1 MRRIQPEN
9 TGCQTPGTKLISA
22 HSAVESQAFYKSMG
36 CVEAEVYNQ
45 KHVEDEPY
53 DCQLECGL

>member
-1 MRRIQPEN
+1 MKFSSDEYFSRLMIEIMN
-9 TGCQTPGTKLISA
+9 EDEEDIA
-22 HSAVESQAFYKSMG
+22 FSQLWNVIK
-36 CVEAEVYNQ
+36 AEVYNQ